1 MAYET
6 DSYSTV
12 HPYPHPQ
19 SVEVCLGSE
28 GSGQRQR
35 QSISSSFFPKTVSC
49 ILGWP
54 QPCYATEDDLEYL
67 IPPPPCLHLLVLRL

>member
-6 DSYSTV
+6 NWSGQLHSTV

-54 QPCYATEDDLEYL
+54 QPSYATGDDLEYL
-67 IPPPPCLHLLVLRL
+67 IPLAFISQC